1 MLFKPSSSPLAGGKQ
16 RTGGHPAKRGH
27 RVAQARPRNP
37 AAHARRLRPRIET
50 PRVSVLA
57 SHRRKDR
64 QNPSL
69 PCATSLIVSS
79 RRDRS
84 LGTLTPRRDTVNVDI
99 ASLLKGSDSNESAS
113 APAQQAQ
120 SAPDPPATL
129 ATATTGGPSPNYGYT
144 TIVQQP
150 AALVA
155 STYAPAYGPG
165 PGPSFAPGP
174 PALGRDL
181 GPHSSSSG
189 AAATT
194 GPPPRRSMPP
204 QHAADSPPPAKK
216 QSKWSP
222 EEDAI
227 IIELRGSGM
236 KWEDI
241 SKRLPGRS
249 SISCR
254 LHYQNYLERRSEWD
268 EERKNKLARLYER
281 LKPEMWAK
289 VAEEM
294 QIPWRAVEAM
304 HWQIGEQDMARRAG
318 VVAFS
323 LSGAAENPHHQRVSP
338 SRSHHHPQSHGHVPR
353 DILPGAAPAHY
364 GPRGG
369 MHPVIPPPLQPPGRP
384 LATRR
389 DSVHSRTL
397 GNHHHHHHHHHYE
410 MGDPNQPMYSPAHG
424 LAPIQT
430 NAPLPPPQGGGGRVA
445 GGGNGGN
452 TLPSVA
458 ELTTGVSPYSTPAY
472 SVAGASPAHSQAGAS
487 PSQFPPSLPLYPN
500 PDPPGTAKR
509 RASPDMGRET
519 SRRRH
524 FDPTTTDLSDRS
536 GPSSARR
543 MM

>member
-1 MLFKPSSSPLAGGKQ
+1 
-16 RTGGHPAKRGH
+16 
-27 RVAQARPRNP
+27 
-37 AAHARRLRPRIET
+37 
-50 PRVSVLA
+50 
-57 SHRRKDR
+57 
-64 QNPSL
+64 
-69 PCATSLIVSS
+69 
-79 RRDRS
+79 
-84 LGTLTPRRDTVNVDI
+84 
-99 ASLLKGSDSNESAS
+99 
-113 APAQQAQ
+113 
-120 SAPDPPATL
+120 
-129 ATATTGGPSPNYGYT
+129 
-144 TIVQQP
+144 
-150 AALVA
+150 
-155 STYAPAYGPG
+155 
-165 PGPSFAPGP
+165 
-174 PALGRDL
+174 
-181 GPHSSSSG
+181 
-189 AAATT
+189 
-194 GPPPRRSMPP
+194 MPP
-204 QHAADSPPPAKK
+204 QHAADSPPAAKK

-294 QIPWRAVEAM
+294 QVPWRAVEAM

-323 LSGAAENPHHQRVSP
+323 LSGAAENPHHQRASP
-338 SRSHHHPQSHGHVPR
+338 SRSHHHPQSHGHMPR
-353 DILPGAAPAHY
+353 DILPGAAPTHY

-397 GNHHHHHHHHHYE
+397 GGHHHYE
-410 MGDPNQPMYSPAHG
+410 MGEPAQSMYAPAHG

-430 NAPLPPPQGGGGRVA
+430 SVPLPPPHGGGGRVGS
-445 GGGNGGN
+445 GGSGGN

-472 SVAGASPAHSQAGAS
+472 SVAGTSPVHSQAAAS
-487 PSQFPPSLPLYPN
+487 PIQYPPLNIPMYATLDSS
-500 PDPPGTAKR
+500 GAAKR

-524 FDPTTTDLSDRS
+524 FDPTPPDPSDRGAPFS
-536 GPSSARR
+536 GRR